1 MNIPGT
7 TVTDKAVAR
16 YTVTSEGLDPVYV
29 AFMYDE
35 DATNLIEDSDVYPHS
50 AVRRTSERNT
60 ITFSKDS
67 VVAGMLNARLDIP
80 GDDDGYPKGFALH
93 EIAVG
98 GDTYTVLTDVK
109 ATAKALGISQDD
121 AAAEEYAKGTAIAFA
136 QWANGEVLEVAR
148 WTAGGEVEYCGG
160 IYGGGIYGE
169 LTDDEVRYYAE
180 MPKGST
186 VTEVTLDE
194 QESAED

>member
-35 DATNLIEDSDVYPHS
+35 DATNVIEDSDVYPHS
-50 AVRRTSERNT
+50 AVRRTSERNSVVS
-60 ITFSKDS
+60 SKDAE
-67 VVAGMLNARLDIP
+67 VVAMLDRAEEAGEL
-80 GDDDGYPKGFALH
+80 PKGFALH
-93 EIAVG
+93 KIGVG
-98 GDTYTVLTDVK
+98 GDTFAVFTDIK
-109 ATAKALGISQDD
+109 ATAEALGISQAD
-121 AAAEEYAKGTAIAFA
+121 AAAEEYAKGTAVAYA
-136 QWANGEVLEVAR
+136 QWVNGEVLEVAR

-169 LTDDEVRYYAE
+169 LTEDEICYYAE

-186 VTEVTLDE
+186 VTKVTLDQ
-194 QESAED
+194 QESAEE